1 MEGVTRMTDATE
13 APKASESTVDADLR
27 TDSVAK
33 ARRRLILAA
42 GAALPSI
49 LTLSSGAQAAGASN
63 VVCLTRQGAAPP
75 RFVDGGD
82 FAKTNDGWLRA
93 PVNFG
98 QYDGTPANCVTSPQS
113 SCIAFTPAKNA
124 SALPLPAAGGPV
136 TNAEEGS
143 VWIVQSNRMTSSVHT
158 PITNV
163 SLGKKHYG
171 LVYVD
176 QTGTVAT
183 LDPNGAPSLTPVTTS
198 CWTSIMGGRISKLG

>member
-1 MEGVTRMTDATE
+1 MTDATG

-27 TDSVAK
+27 AESVAK

-49 LTLSSGAQAAGASN
+49 LTLSSGAQAAAASN
-63 VVCLTRQGAAPP
+63 IVCLAREGTPPP
-75 RFVDGGD
+75 RFVDDGD
-82 FAKTNDGWLRA
+82 YARTNDGWLRA

-113 SCIAFTPAKNA
+113 SCIAFSPQRDA
-124 SALPLPAAGGPV
+124 SSLPVPPAGGPV
-136 TNAEEGS
+136 TSAEDGS
-143 VWIVQSNRMTSSVHT
+143 IWMVQGNRMTSSRHT

-183 LDPNGAPSLTPVTTS
+183 LDPNGAPSLHAVTTS
-198 CWTSIMGGRISKLG
+198 CWASMMGGRISKLG